1 LLFGFETV
9 NSFWVRENLIM
20 AGEIAA
26 VYERMGNPSLGFSG
40 YQFGIHGLN
49 SKSMNWARVEE
60 NAVSVKRS

>member
-1 LLFGFETV
+1 
-9 NSFWVRENLIM
+9 M